1 MTKIEFT
8 STDYRQGLEK
18 FLEALGRRAQVS
30 IDFLEGR
37 FSEFVREH
45 CDKDFPGLYE
55 IRDLNYFARWE
66 SMVKRDRNLYKI
78 ITKDEPLIGRAFK
91 TINAFYASKYLPK
104 QRLKPNSRRKVEDMP
119 LPSSLN
125 HPVKDFPTHNEG
137 ARKEMELERAFRNRK
152 VRNECI
158 SYWGAQCQVCGLRFT
173 EDYGELGA
181 DFIEV
186 HHLVPISSKDG
197 EYEVDPVNDLVPLC
211 SNCHSMI
218 HRGGEMPMPLSELRE
233 KYKGLKRKIERMKL

>member
-1 MTKIEFT
+1 
-8 STDYRQGLEK
+8 
-18 FLEALGRRAQVS
+18 
-30 IDFLEGR
+30 
-37 FSEFVREH
+37 
-45 CDKDFPGLYE
+45 
-55 IRDLNYFARWE
+55 
-66 SMVKRDRNLYKI
+66 
-78 ITKDEPLIGRAFK
+78 
-91 TINAFYASKYLPK
+91 
-104 QRLKPNSRRKVEDMP
+104 
-119 LPSSLN
+119 
-125 HPVKDFPTHNEG
+125 
-137 ARKEMELERAFRNRK
+137 MELERAFRNRK